1 MDSQCLKCDSFNF
14 PGEATDNEFTSCCN
28 KGTIIIPP
36 LTQLAQDIKN
46 LFIGNI
52 KLIFLLFLYKL

>member
-14 PGEATDNEFTSCCN
+14 PGEAIDNEFTSCCN
-28 KGTIIIPP
+28 KGTIIILP

-52 KLIFLLFLYKL
+52 KLIF